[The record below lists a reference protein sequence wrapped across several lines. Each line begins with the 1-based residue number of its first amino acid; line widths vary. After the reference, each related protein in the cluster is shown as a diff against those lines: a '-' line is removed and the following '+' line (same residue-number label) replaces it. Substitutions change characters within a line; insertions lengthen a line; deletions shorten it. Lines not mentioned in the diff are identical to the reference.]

1 MFVKPAVLKKL
12 MKRQYKTS
20 GLVVANNGPTI
31 YIGGDWWGI
40 ETLREFIPNQ
50 IKAAII
56 ELTGEFPEE
65 GEVFNATKDGN
76 QMQMD
81 VNNRVIVE
89 TDPDKMRI
97 TSILINS
104 SNGKRMRILQD
115 EEKRIVLIDEE
126 FISMVDNTMINAE
139 EGETSAEGPF
149 YKNNKINWENNVSR
163 MAVGTIRVSGDME
176 DMVRSMADI
185 RLV

>member
-12 MKRQYKTS
+12 MKQQYKTS

-40 ETLREFIPNQ
+40 ETVREFIPNQ

-65 GEVFNATKDGN
+65 GEIFNATKDGN

-81 VNNRVIVE
+81 INNMVTVE
-89 TDPDKMRI
+89 SNLKKLKVTRL
-97 TSILINS
+97 LINYE
-104 SNGKRMRILQD
+104 KQMRMLQD
-115 EEKRIVLIDEE
+115 EKSNEIALLDETFVAMIDNKE
-126 FISMVDNTMINAE
+126 INAE
-139 EGETSAEGPF
+139 EGESLAKGPF
-149 YKNNKINWENNVSR
+149 IKNKAVYWKNNVSS
-163 MAVGTIRVSGDME
+163 MKAYVIQPNEALQDMIKSLE
-176 DMVRSMADI
+176 SMK
-185 RLV
+185 LK